1 VTIIFVYLSDFNYIS
16 IKKKLFIIFKTVE
29 KAPSVTSMYKG
40 IRFLP
45 KQATTP
51 SKKTSHSTLETSNL
65 PSRPPAFGSQSNK
78 LDEIIKN
85 RPESLNSH
93 HQPRIVA
100 NNTSVLSG
108 GSSKP
113 SGKPAVPIVGGL
125 TRATPG
131 KSASFKQHPESAKQQ
146 RPNII
151 ASLKSSF
158 MRSRQT
164 PTKLPAENPAGS
176 ANTSR
181 IASYKSDR
189 DLSQLDHT
197 SSVMEKTNN
206 GSKLLSSF
214 NHLRKKS
221 ATPLSGGGFLHTE
234 VRALK
239 RGEYDYQMKEKEKL
253 ADQIKQDL
261 EAERLRR
268 QQEETQRLR
277 TKSNFKVQPIKQY
290 KPIEI
295 RPSEKPLTA
304 PRSPNLATSANAT
317 SHHLSTSKFNSS
329 GSHNHHH

>member
-1 VTIIFVYLSDFNYIS
+1 
-16 IKKKLFIIFKTVE
+16 
-29 KAPSVTSMYKG
+29 MYKG

-51 SKKTSHSTLETSNL
+51 SKKNPTHSALETANL
-65 PSRPPAFGSQSNK
+65 PSKPPMFSSNNK

-85 RPESLNSH
+85 RPDCLNSH
-93 HQPRIVA
+93 HQPRIVG
-100 NNTSVLSG
+100 NNTSVLSN
-108 GSSKP
+108 KP
-113 SGKPAVPIVGGL
+113 SNDRKPVQVVGGL

-164 PTKLPAENPAGS
+164 PTKQPAETPSS
-176 ANTSR
+176 AHSSR
-181 IASYKSDR
+181 IGSYKSDR

-197 SSVMEKTNN
+197 NSGMEKTTNA
-206 GSKLLSSF
+206 SKLLSSF
-214 NHLRKKS
+214 SHLRKKS
-221 ATPLSGGGFLHTE
+221 ATPGGFLHTE

-239 RGEYDYQMKEKEKL
+239 RGEYDQAMKEKERL

-268 QQEETQRLR
+268 EQEETQRLR

-295 RPSEKPLTA
+295 RPSEKPLTE
-304 PRSPNLATSANAT
+304 PKSPNLSSANLT
-317 SHHLSTSKFNSS
+317 HHTSKFNSS
-329 GSHNHHH
+329 GSHYHH